1 MKKLGITPVVIFIFE
16 GKWNFYI
23 EKPKSELQRRMGLNQ
38 KIYLLIKMNNK
49 TMLFNLTCHLIFF

>member
-23 EKPKSELQRRMGLNQ
+23 EKTKSAITRRMGLNQ
-38 KIYLLIKMNNK
+38 KIY
-49 TMLFNLTCHLIFF
+49 